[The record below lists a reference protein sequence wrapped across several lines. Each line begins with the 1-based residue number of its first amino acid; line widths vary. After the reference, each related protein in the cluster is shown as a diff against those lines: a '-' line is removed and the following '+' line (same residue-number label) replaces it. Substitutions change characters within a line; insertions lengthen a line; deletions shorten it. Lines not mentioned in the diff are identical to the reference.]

1 MKGGEDSSDNCPP
14 CPVCEERMK
23 EEEPKPEKKGF
34 FANLFG
40 KSEDTL
46 NKVQTDAAG
55 FVAQSADN
63 AKNKTKS
70 LARGIMGPINNFIGP
85 TEEPAQQMQNE
96 AKVQPQVG
104 GGRRRRTK
112 HKKHSNK
119 KHSNNKHLKK
129 GTTKKRG
136 LRKHTITKK
145 RNLKRK

>member
-1 MKGGEDSSDNCPP
+1 MKGGEDRPDNCPP

-46 NKVQTDAAG
+46 KKAQTDAVG
-55 FVAQSADN
+55 IVKQSADD

-85 TEEPAQQMQNE
+85 NEQQVQQPGNNAITE
-96 AKVQPQVG
+96 PQEG
-104 GGRRRRTK
+104 GRRRRRTK
-112 HKKHSNK
+112 HKKHTNK
-119 KHSNNKHLKK
+119 KHLKK

-136 LRKHTITKK
+136 LKKRAFTKK
-145 RNLKRK
+145 RNVKRK